1 MDTDFIMLQ
10 ARFDALRTYFLS
22 LLPTI
27 FEHDSEK
34 DSKVWLAKYLLWQNE
49 REFLSPFSFADTHG
63 SLDQDRINRRLFQLQ
78 VLMDVAY
85 IQGRLEEYG
94 ILRKVDS
101 YAAAQALKVFDN
113 SDKTEETM
121 IPLIDALDDD

>member
-1 MDTDFIMLQ
+1 MDTELIMLKAQ
-10 ARFDALRTYFLS
+10 VEAFRNYFTS

-27 FEHDSEK
+27 FQNDREK
-34 DSKVWLAKYLLWQNE
+34 DSKVWLAKYLLWHFERQN
-49 REFLSPFSFADTHG
+49 LSPYDFADT
-63 SLDQDRINRRLFQLQ
+63 LPTPEKDRISRRRHQLQ

-101 YAAAQALKVFDN
+101 YAASQAEQVYAQ
-113 SDKTEETM
+113 SDHSEETM
-121 IPLIDALDDD
+121 LPLIDAL